1 MPEFAGDV
9 TLCRSGSHGKTIAR
23 IARLHPVVSEFL
35 AADLWHTRFAPMP
48 SSRIFHIVI
57 LVWFF
62 GWGFLLLKFPAHRY
76 RIGSRSKTPNAKQLK
91 RAVFVGYMGLFFVC
105 MFLLELAF
113 GLDHSAN

>member
-1 MPEFAGDV
+1 VNAQFAGDV
-9 TLCRSGSHGKTIAR
+9 ALCRSGSQGKTIAR

-62 GWGFLLLKFPAHRY
+62 GWGFLLLKFPRTA
-76 RIGSRSKTPNAKQLK
+76 IGLGGGARLQMRNNESALCSSDIW
-91 RAVFVGYMGLFFVC
+91 GLFFGC
-105 MFLLELAF
+105 LFLP
-113 GLDHSAN
+113 

>member
-9 TLCRSGSHGKTIAR
+9 TLCRSGSQGKTIAR

-57 LVWFF
+57 
-62 GWGFLLLKFPAHRY
+62 RY
-76 RIGSRSKTPNAKQLK
+76 SSVVLRVGISTAEIPS
-91 RAVFVGYMGLFFVC
+91 AVLS
-105 MFLLELAF
+105 
-113 GLDHSAN
+113 D

>member
-9 TLCRSGSHGKTIAR
+9 ALCRSGSQGKTIAR

-62 GWGFLLLKFPAHRY
+62 GWGFLLLKFPRTA
-76 RIGSRSKTPNAKQLK
+76 IGLGGGARLQMRN
-91 RAVFVGYMGLFFVC
+91 
-105 MFLLELAF
+105 
-113 GLDHSAN
+113 N

>member
-9 TLCRSGSHGKTIAR
+9 TLCRSGNQGKTIAR

-35 AADLWHTRFAPMP
+35 AADLWHTRFSPMP

-91 RAVFVGYMGLFFVC
+91 RAVFVGYMGPVFRMPV
-105 MFLLELAF
+105 
-113 GLDHSAN
+113 SA